1 MAHCS
6 DTGKGDKLMNS
17 TVAAAT
23 KPSNTN
29 NKIKHS
35 TGENVGTFL
44 IYLVVALF
52 ALICVLPFVLVIIVS
67 FSSEKSI
74 TINGYSF
81 WPSEWSAAAYKMLFL
96 PSSSVPQSYLVTTIA
111 TVFGTVVASFV
122 TFGAGYTL
130 ANRSCRYRDGLS
142 LYFYITMVFSAG
154 LVPWYMMCK
163 MLNCYDNI
171 WALIVPSLMF
181 NPFNMFLVRNFVR
194 GIPAELNESAKID
207 GAGEVKIA
215 FGIYFPLCM
224 PVLAT
229 IALFYAIGYWN
240 NYFNAVML
248 VNDEKYYSLQMLL
261 FKIQSQITAL
271 SKLSAGDAST
281 SDESSATED
290 DGTIHPMRIVQPGT
304 LCPDYETGMAAV
316 NEKLKEDGVN
326 IEVSVTRIP
335 WDAYAEKL
343 NLMLTTGEEFEL
355 LHVMQDVKN
364 LSAIAG
370 MGAIS
375 SIHDS
380 IQNYPDLYN
389 KFSETEWLGTLYKG
403 EEYAVPCYWRSF
415 DNTMSYMDYRSDIA
429 EKVGYDEFPDTTEGI
444 IDLMKKSQ
452 DEILNE
458 TGMKAYS
465 WFHQA
470 QDTAHWLHR
479 SYDTYPFY
487 VENSL
492 GICLIRQDGTVDSF
506 YESEEFKKD
515 ANTYYEMY
523 QAGLIDP
530 DILNRDHQKQYDDAN
545 YGAMLPSQT
554 FDPYTGVTMQKNGVE
569 GAEVKWVEAFG
580 DDIPDMI
587 YTYVQN
593 LNAISSTSE
602 DPESGLKFL
611 NWLYA
616 SEENHDLFHYGIEGT
631 HYTKTGDHRIEQVK
645 GDDGNPLYSMD
656 TWMTGYLPYM
666 AYATDTPDEQV
677 DYMTYKSDNYVIS
690 PAAGFIFDS
699 SNVTSELT
707 NLQTEIISSIYP
719 IKVGMVSYED
729 NIDAAIE
736 KLKAAGLDKY
746 MEEYRT
752 QFKAY
757 LDANPNVLEIAKG
770 TTEG

>member
-1 MAHCS
+1 
-6 DTGKGDKLMNS
+6 
-17 TVAAAT
+17 
-23 KPSNTN
+23 
-29 NKIKHS
+29 
-35 TGENVGTFL
+35 
-44 IYLVVALF
+44 
-52 ALICVLPFVLVIIVS
+52 
-67 FSSEKSI
+67 
-74 TINGYSF
+74 
-81 WPSEWSAAAYKMLFL
+81 
-96 PSSSVPQSYLVTTIA
+96 
-111 TVFGTVVASFV
+111 
-122 TFGAGYTL
+122 
-130 ANRSCRYRDGLS
+130 
-142 LYFYITMVFSAG
+142 
-154 LVPWYMMCK
+154 
-163 MLNCYDNI
+163 
-171 WALIVPSLMF
+171 
-181 NPFNMFLVRNFVR
+181 
-194 GIPAELNESAKID
+194 
-207 GAGEVKIA
+207 
-215 FGIYFPLCM
+215 
-224 PVLAT
+224 
-229 IALFYAIGYWN
+229 
-240 NYFNAVML
+240 
-248 VNDEKYYSLQMLL
+248 
-261 FKIQSQITAL
+261 
-271 SKLSAGDAST
+271 
-281 SDESSATED
+281 
-290 DGTIHPMRIVQPGT
+290 
-304 LCPDYETGMAAV
+304 
-316 NEKLKEDGVN
+316 
-326 IEVSVTRIP
+326 
-335 WDAYAEKL
+335 
-343 NLMLTTGEEFEL
+343 
-355 LHVMQDVKN
+355 
-364 LSAIAG
+364 
-370 MGAIS
+370 
-375 SIHDS
+375 
-380 IQNYPDLYN
+380 
-389 KFSETEWLGTLYKG
+389 
-403 EEYAVPCYWRSF
+403 
-415 DNTMSYMDYRSDIA
+415 
-429 EKVGYDEFPDTTEGI
+429 
-444 IDLMKKSQ
+444 
-452 DEILNE
+452 
-458 TGMKAYS
+458 MKAYS
-465 WFHQA
+465 WFHQV

-580 DDIPDMI
+580 DDVPDMI

-593 LNAISSTSE
+593 LNAISATSE

-757 LDANPNVLEIAKG
+757 LDANPDVLEIAKG

>member
-1 MAHCS
+1 MKTTKKLLAMALAAAMVVTAFAGCS
-6 DTGKGDKLMNS
+6 GNS
-17 TVAAAT
+17 TSSAG
-23 KPSNTN
+23 
-29 NKIKHS
+29 S
-35 TGENVGTFL
+35 TSS
-44 IYLVVALF
+44 A
-52 ALICVLPFVLVIIVS
+52 
-67 FSSEKSI
+67 SSEAS
-74 TINGYSF
+74 T
-81 WPSEWSAAAYKMLFL
+81 
-96 PSSSVPQSYLVTTIA
+96 SS
-111 TVFGTVVASFV
+111 
-122 TFGAGYTL
+122 
-130 ANRSCRYRDGLS
+130 
-142 LYFYITMVFSAG
+142 
-154 LVPWYMMCK
+154 
-163 MLNCYDNI
+163 
-171 WALIVPSLMF
+171 
-181 NPFNMFLVRNFVR
+181 
-194 GIPAELNESAKID
+194 
-207 GAGEVKIA
+207 
-215 FGIYFPLCM
+215 
-224 PVLAT
+224 
-229 IALFYAIGYWN
+229 
-240 NYFNAVML
+240 
-248 VNDEKYYSLQMLL
+248 
-261 FKIQSQITAL
+261 
-271 SKLSAGDAST
+271 DAST

-304 LCPDYETGMAAV
+304 LCADYETGMAAV

-389 KFSETEWLGTLYKG
+389 KFSETDWLGTLYKG

-415 DNTMSYMDYRSDIA
+415 DNVMSYMDYRSDIA

-465 WFHQA
+465 WMHQV

-530 DILNRDHQKQYDDAN
+530 DVLNRDHQKKYDDAKF
-545 YGAMLPSQT
+545 GAMLPSQT
-554 FDPYTGVTMQKNGVE
+554 FDPATGVTMQQNGVE

-580 DDIPDMI
+580 DDVPD
-587 YTYVQN
+587 
-593 LNAISSTSE
+593 
-602 DPESGLKFL
+602 
-611 NWLYA
+611 
-616 SEENHDLFHYGIEGT
+616 
-631 HYTKTGDHRIEQVK
+631 DHI
-645 GDDGNPLYSMD
+645 
-656 TWMTGYLPYM
+656 
-666 AYATDTPDEQV
+666 

-746 MEEYRT
+746 LEEYRT
-752 QFKAY
+752 QFQAY
-757 LDANPNVLEIAKG
+757 LDANPDVLEIAKG